1 MLGRMLGAVQ
11 SLKAGSL
18 LSMKIK
24 GQCGYSQTP
33 LIGLR
38 QGCALSVNLYGISI
52 SELHQKPQLQL
63 TDLVHSNEIWPLA
76 SSPHH
81 LQPFIDALGGYSA
94 TVHMEI
100 SVAKMKVM
108 IMVVSNPC
116 VSSPA
121 PVTAVV
127 TCNGHSAH

>member
-1 MLGRMLGAVQ
+1 MLMRSGHWLAALTIC
-11 SLKAGSL
+11 SL
-18 LSMKIK
+18 
-24 GQCGYSQTP
+24 
-33 LIGLR
+33 
-38 QGCALSVNLYGISI
+38 
-52 SELHQKPQLQL
+52 
-63 TDLVHSNEIWPLA
+63 
-76 SSPHH
+76 HH

-121 PVTAVV
+121 PVAAVV